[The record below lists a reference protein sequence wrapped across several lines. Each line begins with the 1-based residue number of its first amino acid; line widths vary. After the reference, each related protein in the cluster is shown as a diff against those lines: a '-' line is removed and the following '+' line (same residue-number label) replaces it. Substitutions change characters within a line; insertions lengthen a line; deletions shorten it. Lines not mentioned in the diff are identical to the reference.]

1 MEVDSSNGRHYSTQ
15 TLPGHTWYRGTP
27 RRGFRYQLVRENPR
41 PREKVIRVLELG
53 GTKQKEIEKK
63 KKRAEVGGGGG
74 V

>member
-1 MEVDSSNGRHYSTQ
+1 
-15 TLPGHTWYRGTP
+15 
-27 RRGFRYQLVRENPR
+27 VRENPR